1 MIIPAALLLL
11 SAFGIHAS
19 AQRPAT
25 SLTDH
30 IRGASDLG
38 ELRDMLADW
47 NNGVLTLSTDKA
59 ERHAWA
65 VLPAPQGGWDL
76 SRRATMNAEITNT
89 GVNPIAIMLW
99 VVGDHGWEAV
109 ADCSTL
115 APRESRNFSCDL
127 RATFPD
133 KTPKLNPNEVK
144 QVHIML
150 AEPVSSAMKAGEKD
164 VSKTR
169 LNPRITKP
177 VSIEVRAITAQG
189 DTPDW
194 TRPAGRI
201 DVPAVE
207 DSPPLAGK
215 RVRYRIPDDERPANY
230 CVLNL
235 PEDWQPGKTYPL
247 IVEYPGNLFFTPDCY
262 STGLPEQCVIGYGM
276 TEGKGAICL
285 GMPFVDRTV
294 GRPVESGWGNP
305 DDTADYAMRLIAN
318 VCENFGGDPRNIVLT
333 GFSRG
338 AIACGYIGLRHD
350 QIASLW
356 KGFHACQHY
365 DGDGWNGATLQGAL
379 ERATRFKGMA
389 VFQTDNP
396 PEKFQPLMD
405 VMQTH
410 VTWAKSGLG
419 AHSTAMFLDDR
430 QSTQQLRA
438 WFWRLVGSETRGE

>member
-25 SLTDH
+25 ALTDH

-38 ELRDMLADW
+38 ELRDMQADW

-177 VSIEVRAITAQG
+177 VSLEVRAITAQG
-189 DTPDW
+189 DTPRLDA
-194 TRPAGRI
+194 PGRSYRCSQRRRF
-201 DVPAVE
+201 P
-207 DSPPLAGK
+207 SP
-215 RVRYRIPDDERPANY
+215 
-230 CVLNL
+230 
-235 PEDWQPGKTYPL
+235 
-247 IVEYPGNLFFTPDCY
+247 
-262 STGLPEQCVIGYGM
+262 
-276 TEGKGAICL
+276 
-285 GMPFVDRTV
+285 
-294 GRPVESGWGNP
+294 GWK
-305 DDTADYAMRLIAN
+305 ASSLQ
-318 VCENFGGDPRNIVLT
+318 DPR
-333 GFSRG
+333 
-338 AIACGYIGLRHD
+338 
-350 QIASLW
+350 
-356 KGFHACQHY
+356 
-365 DGDGWNGATLQGAL
+365 
-379 ERATRFKGMA
+379 
-389 VFQTDNP
+389 
-396 PEKFQPLMD
+396 
-405 VMQTH
+405 
-410 VTWAKSGLG
+410 
-419 AHSTAMFLDDR
+419 
-430 QSTQQLRA
+430 
-438 WFWRLVGSETRGE
+438 